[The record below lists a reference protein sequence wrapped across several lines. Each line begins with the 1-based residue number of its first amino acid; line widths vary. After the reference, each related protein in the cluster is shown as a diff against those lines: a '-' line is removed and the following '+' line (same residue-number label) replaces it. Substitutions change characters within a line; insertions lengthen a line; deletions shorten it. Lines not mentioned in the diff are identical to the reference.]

1 MIRTALEQLAA
12 AGIAFATR
20 GDQPIDD
27 PPPGGDIDILVEA
40 GDARAVER
48 VLEASGLRRFA
59 AAGHRGHRFYLGFD
73 QERWLK
79 LDVNLVPARLRWDLN
94 ARDAESLRRFA
105 AYRVGPKVGLG
116 GAERVRVALLRR
128 LPLAPARRGPVIA
141 LLGPD
146 GAGKGSVVTQLKA
159 AIPVE
164 VTVIYMGNRPAAPT
178 GGGKPSRGR
187 LRAAVSLLPPGLHH
201 AQYRH
206 RRTLDAARRA
216 WLAHAHAWRG
226 DIVVCDRHPLEALA
240 LEPDTTGLA
249 GRLGRLVPW
258 PDEIVL
264 LDAPGMLLFARKGE
278 HTPERLEQWR
288 RAYRNTFE
296 PRGASVVPT
305 TGELTASVTAVSA
318 IVWRALAARRGW

>member
-1 MIRTALEQLAA
+1 VIAAALERLSA
-12 AGIAFATR
+12 AGIPFATR

-27 PPPGGDIDILVEA
+27 PPPGGDVDILV
-40 GDARAVER
+40 GTSDAPAAER

-59 AAGHRGHRFYLGFD
+59 AAGHQGHRFYLAFD
-73 QERWLK
+73 AERARWLK

-94 ARDAESLRRFA
+94 ARDPESLRRVA
-105 AYRVGPKVGLG
+105 AYRVGPKAGLG
-116 GAERVRVALLRR
+116 RIERVRVALLRR
-128 LPLAPARRGPVIA
+128 LPLAATRRGAVIA

-146 GAGKGSVVTQLKA
+146 GAGKGSIVTQLKGE
-159 AIPVE
+159 IPAE
-164 VTVIYMGNRPAAPT
+164 VTVMYMGNRPSAPT
-178 GGGKPSRGR
+178 AGGEQRR
-187 LRAAVSLLPPGLHH
+187 VRAAVAVLPRRLRL

-226 DIVVCDRHPLEALA
+226 DIVLCDRHPLEALA
-240 LEPDTTGLA
+240 LEPDTTGLT

-264 LDAPGMLLFARKGE
+264 LDAPGALLFARKGE

-288 RAYRNTFE
+288 RAYRSTF
-296 PRGASVVPT
+296 PDASVVPT
-305 TGELTASVTAVSA
+305 TGELTASAASVSA
-318 IVWRALAARRGW
+318 IVWRALAGRRGW